1 MKLRL
6 RSMVATVVLC
16 AAALTATP
24 AANAQTGT
32 IVSKSEVAGI
42 LIAIIATGAAIVIVT
57 YVVIH
62 HGYAN
67 HNITGCVESGAGG
80 LMLENQG
87 DHQTYALVGEVAA
100 IKQGERVHVSGKKE
114 KKTAAATRQFQVDK
128 LSKDYGACPMKPA
141 VQ

>member
-42 LIAIIATGAAIVIVT
+42 LIAIVATGAAIVIVT

-62 HGYAN
+62 HGYTS

-80 LMLENQG
+80 LVLENQG
-87 DHQTYALVGEVAA
+87 DQPYALVGAVTDV
-100 IKQGERVHVSGKKE
+100 KQGERVHVSGKKE
-114 KKTAAATRQFQVDK
+114 KKTAGATRQFQVDK